1 MAAQKESPRATNI
14 TQRSVTGMKDP
25 RVDIDAYLS
34 SQVVGYRLE
43 RRAAVKILSVMWAHL
58 QDAPLL
64 VPPLPAAASG

>member
-1 MAAQKESPRATNI
+1 MAAQKNPRRATNL
-14 TQRSVTGMKDP
+14 TQRSAPGMKDHV
-25 RVDIDAYLS
+25 VDIDAYLS

-64 VPPLPAAASG
+64 VPLLPSAASG